1 MSPLSKWSLSKGEQI
16 KIRNLFLN
24 ELVKIVDVDEMESLM
39 KSLLSE
45 SEYFMVAKRLV
56 AFVLVDEGYSDVE
69 IGRMLHLTRAT
80 ANKFRTIYKFS
91 RERQDP
97 VVKVVER
104 VKASDV
110 MKYILKEVLIKYAL
124 PAAFGHIPKKGLFW
138 D

>member
-1 MSPLSKWSLSKGEQI
+1 
-16 KIRNLFLN
+16 
-24 ELVKIVDVDEMESLM
+24 MESLI

-69 IGRMLHLTRAT
+69 IARMLHLTRGT

-91 RERQDP
+91 RERQDL

-124 PAAFGHIPKKGLFW
+124 PAAFGHIPKKGLF
-138 D
+138 

>member
-1 MSPLSKWSLSKGEQI
+1 MSPLSKWSLSKDEQI
-16 KIRNLFLN
+16 RIRNLFLN
-24 ELVKIVDVDEMESLM
+24 ELVKIADKDEMESLL

-56 AFVLVDEGYSDVE
+56 AFVLVDEGYLDVE
-69 IGRMLHLTRAT
+69 IARMLHLTRAT

-91 RERQDP
+91 RDRQDP

-124 PAAFGHIPKKGLFW
+124 PAAFGHVPKKGLF
-138 D
+138 

>member
-1 MSPLSKWSLSKGEQI
+1 MSPLSKWSLSKGEQNRIKNLFQDELI
-16 KIRNLFLN
+16 KISDR
-24 ELVKIVDVDEMESLM
+24 DEMESLM

-56 AFVLVDEGYSDVE
+56 TFVLVDEGYSDVE
-69 IGRMLHLTRAT
+69 IARMLHLTRGT
-80 ANKFRTIYKFS
+80 VNKFRTIYKFS
-91 RERQDP
+91 REHQDP

-124 PAAFGHIPKKGLFW
+124 PAAFGHIPKKGFF
-138 D
+138 

>member
-1 MSPLSKWSLSKGEQI
+1 MSPLSRWSLSKDEQI

-24 ELVKIVDVDEMESLM
+24 ELTRITDKDEMESLI

-69 IGRMLHLTRAT
+69 IARMLHLTRGT

-91 RERQDP
+91 RERQDL

-124 PAAFGHIPKKGLFW
+124 PAAFGHIPKKGLF
-138 D
+138 

>member
-1 MSPLSKWSLSKGEQI
+1 MTPLSRWSLSKEEQI
-16 KIRNLFLN
+16 RIRNLFLG
-24 ELVKIVDVDEMESLM
+24 ELVKITDKGEMESLM

-80 ANKFRTIYKFS
+80 VSKFRTIYKFS
-91 RERQDP
+91 RERQEP

-104 VKASDV
+104 VKASEV

-124 PAAFGHIPKKGLFW
+124 PAAFGHIPKKGLF
-138 D
+138 

>member
-1 MSPLSKWSLSKGEQI
+1 M
-16 KIRNLFLN
+16 N
-24 ELVKIVDVDEMESLM
+24 ELVKIADKDEMESLL

-56 AFVLVDEGYSDVE
+56 AFVLVDEGYLDVE
-69 IGRMLHLTRAT
+69 IARMLHLTRAT

-91 RERQDP
+91 RDRQDP

-124 PAAFGHIPKKGLFW
+124 PAAFGHVPKKGLF
-138 D
+138 